1 MLFALDDA
9 AEETEWGSVHTE
21 VGTTVHAL
29 TNVLSSLRDVV
40 APVGQ
45 V

>member
-1 MLFALDDA
+1 MLFTVDDA
-9 AEETEWGSVHTE
+9 AEEKEWGSVHTE

-29 TNVLSSLRDVV
+29 TTALSSLHDVITLV
-40 APVGQ
+40 CQ